1 MSGLQST
8 LAPRTPGIGS
18 RASSFLRADELRKKR
33 STALLKGYPSLGYP
47 PTQVNALDARVRSQY
62 SARYKRFLKQLR
74 AARGLASLTQE
85 QVAAALNRPQ
95 SFVSKCE
102 SGERRIDV
110 VELEDFARLYRKP
123 ISFFLT

>member
-1 MSGLQST
+1 
-8 LAPRTPGIGS
+8 
-18 RASSFLRADELRKKR
+18 
-33 STALLKGYPSLGYP
+33 LGYSP
-47 PTQVNALDARVRSQY
+47 PGCLLGPQVNGLDARVRSQY
-62 SARYKRFLKQLR
+62 SSRYKRFLKQLR
-74 AARGLASLTQE
+74 AARGLARLTQE

>member
-1 MSGLQST
+1 MWDIPPHGC
-8 LAPRTPGIGS
+8 
-18 RASSFLRADELRKKR
+18 
-33 STALLKGYPSLGYP
+33 LLGR
-47 PTQVNALDARVRSQY
+47 QVNVLDARVRSQY
-62 SARYKRFLKQLR
+62 SARYKRVLKQLR

>member
-1 MSGLQST
+1 
-8 LAPRTPGIGS
+8 
-18 RASSFLRADELRKKR
+18 
-33 STALLKGYPSLGYP
+33 
-47 PTQVNALDARVRSQY
+47 VRSQY
-62 SARYKRFLKQLR
+62 SARYKRVLKQLR
-74 AARGLASLTQE
+74 TARGLARLTQE

>member
-1 MSGLQST
+1 MG
-8 LAPRTPGIGS
+8 R
-18 RASSFLRADELRKKR
+18 
-33 STALLKGYPSLGYP
+33 
-47 PTQVNALDARVRSQY
+47 QVNALDARVRSQY
-62 SARYKRFLKQLR
+62 SARYRRFLKQLR

-110 VELEDFARLYRKP
+110 IELEDFARLYRKP

>member
-1 MSGLQST
+1 
-8 LAPRTPGIGS
+8 
-18 RASSFLRADELRKKR
+18 
-33 STALLKGYPSLGYP
+33 LGRH
-47 PTQVNALDARVRSQY
+47 VNALDARVRSQY

-74 AARGLASLTQE
+74 AARGLARLTQE

>member
-1 MSGLQST
+1 M
-8 LAPRTPGIGS
+8 
-18 RASSFLRADELRKKR
+18 
-33 STALLKGYPSLGYP
+33 
-47 PTQVNALDARVRSQY
+47 TQGA
-62 SARYKRFLKQLR
+62 
-74 AARGLASLTQE
+74 
-85 QVAAALNRPQ
+85 VAAALNRPQ